1 MGYFKDVAARVTG
14 TPEGKVINFTLEEM
28 PMIVSVSIEG
38 NDEIEKEDLEG
49 VISVK
54 EKQILNLSRLKSD
67 IEKIKT
73 LYRNEGYLNA
83 EVKYSV
89 NKNKKGA
96 QIVFNITE
104 NKELCVKKIT
114 FEGNRAYTNEELSD
128 MMETSEWSIFHF
140 ITDSGVFNEYK
151 LKQDTSKLMVFT

>member
-54 EKQILNLSRLKSD
+54 ENR
-67 IEKIKT
+67 
-73 LYRNEGYLNA
+73 
-83 EVKYSV
+83 YS
-89 NKNKKGA
+89 
-96 QIVFNITE
+96 I
-104 NKELCVKKIT
+104 
-114 FEGNRAYTNEELSD
+114 
-128 MMETSEWSIFHF
+128 
-140 ITDSGVFNEYK
+140 
-151 LKQDTSKLMVFT
+151 